1 MDTSFFDQFM
11 WLVGVGQEYSE
22 ISLAQIVART
32 LVVYLMVFAL
42 IRIGK
47 RRFMGSYS
55 ATDIL
60 LGFVVG
66 SVMARAITG
75 AVSILNMTVVIG
87 VLLGLHYII
96 STISYY
102 WSGFESVIESDIR
115 KLVEDG
121 KIDEKAMKASKITD
135 EDLEQACHDGGVDKV
150 DDVKAAYLE
159 RDGSIT
165 IVPKRKDRPTDDE

>member
-1 MDTSFFDQFM
+1 MDKSFFDQFM
-11 WLVGVGQEYSE
+11 WLVGVEQEYSE
-22 ISLAQIVART
+22 ISLAQVVART
-32 LVVYLMVFAL
+32 LIVYLIVFVL

-75 AVSILNMTVVIG
+75 AVSILNMLVVIG
-87 VLLGLHYII
+87 ILLGLHYVI
-96 STISYY
+96 STVSYY
-102 WSGFESVIESDIR
+102 WSGFEGVIENDIR
-115 KLVEDG
+115 KLIEDG
-121 KIDEKAMKASKITD
+121 NVDEKAMKASKITD
-135 EDLEQACHDGGVDKV
+135 EDLEQACHDGGVDRV
-150 DDVKAAYLE
+150 ENVKAAYLE

-165 IVPKRKDRPTDDE
+165 IIPKDKDPETNDE